1 MKALIAIAIMLLPG
15 AAWAQQTTTVMP
27 FGRGYIIN
35 TPGQMPTTVQPF
47 GRGSIINTPGQM
59 PTTVQPFGRGYII
72 NDPNRSIFDN

>member
-35 TPGQMPTTVQPF
+35 
-47 GRGSIINTPGQM
+47 
-59 PTTVQPFGRGYII
+59 
-72 NDPNRSIFDN
+72 DPNRSIFDN